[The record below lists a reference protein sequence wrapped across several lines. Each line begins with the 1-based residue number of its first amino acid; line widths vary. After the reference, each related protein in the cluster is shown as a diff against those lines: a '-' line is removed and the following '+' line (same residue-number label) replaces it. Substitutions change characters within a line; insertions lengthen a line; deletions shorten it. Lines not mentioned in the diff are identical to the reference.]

1 MPSADGTNVEAERA
15 VLVDRALAQPRS
27 GPRPH
32 RPGRETFVTERD
44 HPVGDDTLKFGLLM
58 ESAQAHQKL
67 AETHLTK
74 LLAHTQGLDDV
85 VRDEIR
91 RTLIEEFQALSAETD
106 RAAAAMLAMK
116 RAANLRA
123 IAWNLGMAVLCT
135 VIPGAIAHFAWPS
148 KSEITGLRAERDALA
163 YNLAELERRGGKVD
177 WRECGSTAR
186 LCVRID
192 RKAPV
197 YGKKGEEYLVVDG
210 Y

>member
-1 MPSADGTNVEAERA
+1 M
-15 VLVDRALAQPRS
+15 
-27 GPRPH
+27 
-32 RPGRETFVTERD
+32 TERGQ
-44 HPVGDDTLKFGLLM
+44 PAGDETLKFGLLM

-116 RAANLRA
+116 RAANVRA
-123 IAWNLGMAVLCT
+123 IAWNLGMALLCT

-148 KSEITGLRAERDALA
+148 KSEITELHAQRDALA

-177 WRECGSTAR
+177 WRQCGSTAR

>member
-1 MPSADGTNVEAERA
+1 M
-15 VLVDRALAQPRS
+15 
-27 GPRPH
+27 
-32 RPGRETFVTERD
+32 TERD
-44 HPVGDDTLKFGLLM
+44 QPVGDETMKFGLLM

-67 AETHLTK
+67 AETHLTR

-91 RTLIEEFQALSAETD
+91 RTLIEEFQALSAESD
-106 RAAAAMLAMK
+106 RVTAAMLTMK
-116 RAANLRA
+116 RAANVRVV
-123 IAWNLGMAVLCT
+123 AWNLGLALLCT

-148 KSEITGLRAERDALA
+148 KSEIAALRAQRDALA

-177 WRECGSTAR
+177 WRQCGSAAR

>member
-1 MPSADGTNVEAERA
+1 M
-15 VLVDRALAQPRS
+15 
-27 GPRPH
+27 
-32 RPGRETFVTERD
+32 
-44 HPVGDDTLKFGLLM
+44 GDDTMKFGLLM

-91 RTLIEEFQALSAETD
+91 RTLIEEFQSLSGESNG
-106 RAAAAMLAMK
+106 AARAMLAMK
-116 RAANLRA
+116 RAARVRG
-123 IAWNLGMAVLCT
+123 IAWNLSVALLCM

-148 KSEITGLRAERDALA
+148 TSEITALRARRDTLA
-163 YNLAELERRGGKVD
+163 HNLAELERRGGKVD
-177 WRECGSTAR
+177 WRQCGSAAR

-197 YGKKGEEYLVVDG
+197 YGKRGEEYLVVDG

>member
-1 MPSADGTNVEAERA
+1 M
-15 VLVDRALAQPRS
+15 VDRV
-27 GPRPH
+27 
-32 RPGRETFVTERD
+32 PGRPRQQGRKTFVTERGQ
-44 HPVGDDTLKFGLLM
+44 PVGDDTLKFGLLM

-85 VRDEIR
+85 VRHEIR

-106 RAAAAMLAMK
+106 RAAAAMSAMK
-116 RAANLRA
+116 RAANVRA
-123 IAWNLGMAVLCT
+123 IAWNLGVALLCT

-148 KSEITGLRAERDALA
+148 KSEITGLRAQRDALA

-177 WRECGSTAR
+177 WRQCGSAAR

-197 YGKKGEEYLVVDG
+197 YGKQGEEYLVVDG

>member
-1 MPSADGTNVEAERA
+1 VSER
-15 VLVDRALAQPRS
+15 
-27 GPRPH
+27 G
-32 RPGRETFVTERD
+32 

-106 RAAAAMLAMK
+106 RAAASMSAMK
-116 RAANLRA
+116 RAANVRA
-123 IAWNLGMAVLCT
+123 IAWNLSVALLCT

-148 KSEITGLRAERDALA
+148 KSEITGLRAQRDALA

-177 WRECGSTAR
+177 WRQCGSAAR

-192 RKAPV
+192 RKAPA

>member
-1 MPSADGTNVEAERA
+1 
-15 VLVDRALAQPRS
+15 
-27 GPRPH
+27 
-32 RPGRETFVTERD
+32 VTERNQPAED
-44 HPVGDDTLKFGLLM
+44 ETLKFGLLM

-106 RAAAAMLAMK
+106 RAAAAMSAMK
-116 RAANLRA
+116 RAANVRA
-123 IAWNLGMAVLCT
+123 IAWNLGIALLCT
-135 VIPGAIAHFAWPS
+135 AIPGAIAHFAWPS
-148 KSEITGLRAERDALA
+148 KSEITGLRAQRDALA

-177 WRECGSTAR
+177 WRQCGSAAR